1 MPLLFILLC
10 LLGLVYLEFSILLQL
25 SDSLG
30 ILPTL
35 AIVFGAGIVG
45 AWIAKWQGL
54 RALLRVQNE
63 ITQGVVPG
71 RTLGDG
77 ALILVAALLL
87 LLPGVISDVLG
98 ITLLIPPIRHGI
110 LAVLRHSLA
119 RNVQVQTNGRWHTI
133 NGPLPGDDTV
143 RERSTVVEA
152 RVIEARVV
160 DDEK

>member
-1 MPLLFILLC
+1 MPLLFILFC
-10 LLGLVYLEFSILLQL
+10 FLGLVYLEFSILVKL
-25 SDSLG
+25 STSLG

-63 ITQGVVPG
+63 ISHGVVPA

-87 LLPGVISDVLG
+87 LLPGVISDFLG
-98 ITLLIPPIRHGI
+98 ILLLIPPIRKGV
-110 LAVLRHSLA
+110 LAGLRHWLA
-119 RNVQVQTNGRWHTI
+119 RNVHVQTNGRWHTI

-160 DDEK
+160 DEDQ